1 MAVQYKALTLQ
12 HRGNQKWVWQ
22 QDWREKGGRGREGAQ
37 THPGYAVEKNP
48 DMEISNHCQEPE
60 AEEKLLLGT
69 LTLAYLH
76 TF

>member
-1 MAVQYKALTLQ
+1 MGLTARLEGE
-12 HRGNQKWVWQ
+12 RGK
-22 QDWREKGGRGREGAQ
+22 REGRG
-37 THPGYAVEKNP
+37 TDSPGLRSGEKP
-48 DMEISNHCQEPE
+48 TDTEISNHCQEPD

>member
-1 MAVQYKALTLQ
+1 MGLTARFEGEGRKRER
-12 HRGNQKWVWQ
+12 RGT
-22 QDWREKGGRGREGAQ
+22 DSPGLHSGEKP
-37 THPGYAVEKNP
+37 TDTK
-48 DMEISNHCQEPE
+48 ISNHCQKPE